1 MDGETSDFTKT
12 NVTRCFR
19 CRRCCDKD
27 LRRFGIGVSFTKTGD
42 IDVSNFTVK
51 DGCNSSCTS
60 TTNGIIS
67 NVLTVINNVHRRCI
81 GVTFTARQQFNIC
94 DSTTSNLNIENL
106 CANRIDDTCSRNSF
120 ITLSLTNNI
129 NSFNSAITIQNCLQR
144 CSDSIL
150 TSRRIQIDLWCCSVV
165 LTTIGNLNRPNI
177 NPPTSQSWVGDFC
190 TTRIDKLDR
199 RNLVI
204 TRTRRLHGQFC
215 DTFNIVTYRCND
227 SCSLS
232 FIVCRRI
239 YLNDGRVVCTITLT
253 REQKT
258 DFLDTIN
265 KCFCGCILTSR
276 GRVNGNLRRKT
287 QTIPRTTILNNNILN
302 LTTINFRNCDS
313 TTTKFGSNLLN
324 RTNVDALTIYKRSF
338 EDQFVFKYRKVL
350 KGTLLNTIDNN
361 NRCNS

>member
-1 MDGETSDFTKT
+1 M
-12 NVTRCFR
+12 
-19 CRRCCDKD
+19 
-27 LRRFGIGVSFTKTGD
+27 
-42 IDVSNFTVK
+42 
-51 DGCNSSCTS
+51 
-60 TTNGIIS
+60 
-67 NVLTVINNVHRRCI
+67 
-81 GVTFTARQQFNIC
+81 
-94 DSTTSNLNIENL
+94 
-106 CANRIDDTCSRNSF
+106 
-120 ITLSLTNNI
+120 
-129 NSFNSAITIQNCLQR
+129 
-144 CSDSIL
+144 
-150 TSRRIQIDLWCCSVV
+150 WCCSVV